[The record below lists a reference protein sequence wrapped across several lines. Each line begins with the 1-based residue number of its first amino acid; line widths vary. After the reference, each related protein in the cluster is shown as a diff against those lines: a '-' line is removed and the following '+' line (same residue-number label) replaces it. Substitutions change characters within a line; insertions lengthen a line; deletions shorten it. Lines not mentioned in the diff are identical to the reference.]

1 LLATPSADR
10 PKGRATAID
19 DIPGSLSAY
28 KFQASF
34 RAVQISLLK
43 SKIHR
48 AVVTAANVNYEG
60 SLSIS
65 ADLAELV
72 ELEEYERILVGN
84 MADGQ
89 QFETYVI
96 YGLRGVG
103 AIELNGAVAH
113 LGKAGD
119 RLTIMSFGLFDPE
132 EARTHQPKVIV
143 LGEKNKVFRQKTN

>member
-1 LLATPSADR
+1 MPDAARADGSYLSAR
-10 PKGRATAID
+10 VLEF
-19 DIPGSLSAY
+19 LSAY
-28 KFQASF
+28 KFQASL

-84 MADGQ
+84 MANGER
-89 QFETYVI
+89 FETYVI

-113 LGKAGD
+113 LGKPGD

-143 LGEKNKVFRQKTN
+143 LGEKYKVFRKK